1 MTFYSHVNLEPRIG
15 KRGTTELVT
24 PTPFRKERAEEI
36 LAECQKKAGCTPWSD
51 QLDKVMT
58 DGEYAFV
65 KSVWDF
71 IPNGNSSFAN
81 AFFMVMKG
89 EVIEAHEIYH
99 AELAKLE
106 D

>member
-1 MTFYSHVNLEPRIG
+1 VTFYSHVKLVPRKAKRNNPNLF
-15 KRGTTELVT
+15 T
-24 PTPFRKERAEEI
+24 PTPFRKERAREI
-36 LAECQKKAGCTPWSD
+36 FDECRKSHGPWSD

-65 KSVWDF
+65 KSVWDV
-71 IPNGNSSFAN
+71 IVDGERSFAT
-81 AFFMVMKG
+81 AFFRILRG
-89 EVIEAHEIYH
+89 GVIEEHELYH